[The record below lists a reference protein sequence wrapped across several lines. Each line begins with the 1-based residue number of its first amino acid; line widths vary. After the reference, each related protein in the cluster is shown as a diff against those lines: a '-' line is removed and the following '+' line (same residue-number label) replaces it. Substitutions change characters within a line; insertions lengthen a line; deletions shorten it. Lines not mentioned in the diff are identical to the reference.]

1 MRKLKSCPFCGG
13 NAVLIKKPSEAPFPY
28 YVRCENFVECPAKI
42 VATCSRKT
50 PEEAIK
56 IWNHRPGEEDAY
68 RRGSAGLPQEGD
80 DDGTERGL

>member
-1 MRKLKSCPFCGG
+1 MWKLKPCPFCGG
-13 NAVLIKKPSEAPFPY
+13 DAVLIKKPGEVPFPY
-28 YVRCENFVECPAKI
+28 YVRCENFVACPAKI

-68 RRGSAGLPQEGD
+68 LRGVQKLPMEPWG
-80 DDGTERGL
+80 DGTEWN